1 MTSLRDRPEPHRG
14 WPQSC
19 LQPSGVQ
26 SFLRAEGSPGPC
38 RKTAAAADGE
48 RETRRQGYSQPRE
61 PCSPSPVQG
70 STDKRRAPRM
80 ECLGRVSAEAS
91 SQAQLK
97 KFPPP
102 RRWGRPLRSRG
113 LGRLFSDFPR
123 LSLWSVRINSRGRSL
138 SQLQKIQLN

>member
-48 RETRRQGYSQPRE
+48 GRAVARETRRQGYSQPASQPRE

-70 STDKRRAPRM
+70 STHKRRAPRM
-80 ECLGRVSAEAS
+80 ECLGHVSAEAS

-97 KFPPP
+97 KFPPR
-102 RRWGRPLRSRG
+102 RRWGHPPRGRG
-113 LGRLFSDFPR
+113 LGRLFSDFPTC
-123 LSLWSVRINSRGRSL
+123 LYGQSELT
-138 SQLQKIQLN
+138 